1 MNVRDRIDETGM
13 SGASIYR
20 LRPGWRLQWE
30 PAQQR
35 HVLLYPEGMVQL
47 NDSAG
52 AVLSLIDGE
61 RDVAALVDELTRRYP
76 EAPGLERDVHEF
88 LLDARRQGWIRE
100 KGVSS

>member
-1 MNVRDRIDETGM
+1 MNPSRIL
-13 SGASIYR
+13 S

-52 AVLSLIDGE
+52 AIL
-61 RDVAALVDELTRRYP
+61 ALVDGRRDQAAIVAELDSRFP
-76 EAPGLERDVHEF
+76 AAGGVADDVDDF
-88 LLDARRQGWIRE
+88 LNDACRQGWLRE
-100 KGVSS
+100 VTP